1 MLLARRRFFAAVV
14 SPPSPLSSIA
24 HRALSSGGSGNTKT
38 NRHEFEEIH
47 HLSRSLSTK
56 YSSATRRGTDGPTT
70 TRTPPSLLV
79 NNKHH
84 QWKIPQSQPAQWQ
97 TAVDPDN
104 LHSPLNYEMDALAQ
118 IHSLSFQC
126 NILLEV
132 RDVRLP
138 ASSHHPSMT
147 RLAKHRTHLICYTH
161 ADLIDIPT
169 RDKVEE
175 WTRRSWPEA
184 RAIFID
190 SRVGGLRKFKTKE
203 PGDDDDDRGKQ
214 GSQRVGPFDLM
225 YDSLLDHLDTG
236 GGINS
241 ALTVGVANTGKSSVL
256 MALLQ
261 TAKQRGDIPN
271 KIKRAAVTT
280 KRSNKTKKKSK
291 RRLQTGGSVGIE
303 DVPGKTRELTEYL
316 LRDKPKAFFL
326 DVPGLTPPKF
336 FFQERPEAWYGFG
349 ATNLLPMSKRQQQNV
364 SLQMQICEYV
374 LYCMNRNGDFGYV
387 VKLGLDGPTTDL
399 NAVLMATKTGK
410 QHAADVDED
419 VDDGFRRKQCRTF
432 LLLFNTGNFGPV
444 ILDDLTQKYKP
455 FQFRDEHYRKPKE
468 GKRRGGGYDDGGYAD
483 DDDDY
488 DDFEG

>member
-1 MLLARRRFFAAVV
+1 MLRLEPFLLARRRFFAAVV
-14 SPPSPLSSIA
+14 SPLSPSSPSSPLSSIA
-24 HRALSSGGSGNTKT
+24 SRALSSGGSGSTKS

-56 YSSATRRGTDGPTT
+56 YSSATRGTGPTP
-70 TRTPPSLLV
+70 RSPLVNHPQWKTPPS
-79 NNKHH
+79 
-84 QWKIPQSQPAQWQ
+84 QPDQWQ

-104 LHSPLNYEMDALAQ
+104 LHSPMNYEMDALAQ
-118 IHSLSFQC
+118 IHSLSFQA
-126 NILLEV
+126 NILLEI

-147 RLAKHRTHLICYTH
+147 RLAKHRKHLICYTH
-161 ADLIDIPT
+161 ADLIDVPT

-190 SRVGGLRKFKTKE
+190 SRVGGMRKFKNKDPVVDEKGGTQVV
-203 PGDDDDDRGKQ
+203 G
-214 GSQRVGPFDLM
+214 GPFDLM

-236 GGINS
+236 GSINS
-241 ALTVGVANTGKSSVL
+241 ALTVGVPNTGKSSVL

-261 TAKQRGDIPN
+261 TAKNRGDIP
-271 KIKRAAVTT
+271 KSIKRAEVVQ
-280 KRSNKTKKKSK
+280 TKKRKKIK

-316 LRDKPKAFFL
+316 LRDRPKAFFL

-349 ATNLLPMSKRQQQNV
+349 ATNLLPMSKRLHLDV
-364 SLQMQICEYV
+364 PLQMQFCEYV
-374 LYCMNRNGDFGYV
+374 LYCMNRNRDFGYV
-387 VKLGLDGPTTDL
+387 VKLGLDGPTTDI
-399 NAVLMATKTGK
+399 NAVLMATKRGR
-410 QHAADVDED
+410 QVVVDED
-419 VDDGFRRKQCRTF
+419 VDDSLRRKQCRTF

-444 ILDDLTQKYKP
+444 ILDDLTQKYEP
-455 FQFRDEHYRKPKE
+455 FQFRDEHYRKTKE
-468 GKRRGGGYDDGGYAD
+468 DERRGGGYDDGGYYDYD
-483 DDDDY
+483 DDDD
-488 DDFEG
+488 FGR